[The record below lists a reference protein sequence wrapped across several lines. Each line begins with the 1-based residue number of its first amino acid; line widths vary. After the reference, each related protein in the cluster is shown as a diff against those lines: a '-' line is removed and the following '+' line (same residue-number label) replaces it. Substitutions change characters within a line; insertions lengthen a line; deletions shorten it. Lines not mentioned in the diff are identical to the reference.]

1 MEAADRKRLLQEM
14 VFARRFEERCAEA
27 YHHRDI
33 GGFLHLYPGQEACA
47 FGVLEK
53 ARVGHDYVITGYR
66 DHVHALKCGADPK
79 EVMAELYGKE
89 NGSSRGRGGS
99 MHIFDVKNHFMG
111 GYALVGEPYPLAAGL
126 AKGIKM
132 RGTDQIAICFLGD
145 GANNQG
151 TFHETLN
158 MAQLWELPVLFVCEN
173 NLYAIGTSLERSTP
187 AHNQYERAQAYKME
201 ANQVDGQDVDTVMEA
216 AAEAIEFVR
225 SGKGP
230 YFLELMTYR
239 LRGHSMSD
247 SGRGYRSEAEIKRW
261 MERDPIYLFRDRL
274 VEEGALTAD
283 EFEQMDRDAQQQ
295 VDDEVIPFA
304 ENSPEP
310 DVGDLHK
317 YVLSDDD
324 SCAMGQIAGG
334 GK

>member
-89 NGSSRGRGGS
+89 TGSSRGRGGS
-99 MHIFDVKNHFMG
+99 MHIFDVQNHFMG
-111 GYALVGEPYPLAAGL
+111 GYALVGEPFPLAAGL
-126 AKGIKM
+126 AKGAKM
-132 RGTDQIAICFLGD
+132 KGSDQIAICFLGD

-187 AHNQYERAQAYKME
+187 MHDQYKRAEAYAME
-201 ANQVDGQDVDTVMEA
+201 AAQVDGQDIDTVMDA
-216 AAEAIEFVR
+216 AAKAVDFVR

-247 SGRGYRSEAEIKRW
+247 SGRGYRSEEEIKRW

-274 VEEGALTAD
+274 VEEGVITAD
-283 EFEQMDRDAQQQ
+283 DFDRMDKEARDH

-310 DVGDLHK
+310 DVKDLTK